1 MLSKVL
7 KSIFTSGIYLTAC
20 FSSTIFAQE
29 KTTIDVLAVYT
40 QGVSD
45 LYSGD
50 PTTRINQL
58 LSVSNQ
64 IYSDSGVKVQL
75 RLAKAVQVNY
85 TDDGSA
91 ESALYDI
98 TRHTHSSFT
107 SIPALREQYKADMV
121 IFYRPY
127 KESHGSC
134 GIAWVGG
141 MNSNGSFSNPQYKD
155 YMYAHVAI
163 SVCGDYVT
171 AHELGHNMGL
181 RHSRKQDTTGGT
193 FPYALGYGVDGKFS
207 TMMAYQSVFNVDY
220 WTGKVYKFSSP
231 SLTCKG
237 VPCGVDRTNASEGS
251 DAVYTLN
258 VTAPQIAKFYNG
270 TSANNADINKLNQ
283 ILLNAKA
290 AYEAAIAALAANKT
304 TIETKKSELYSAKN
318 ALSKAVTAA
327 KTARDSYTSA
337 AVNYNENRAAVSKLA
352 SFLSAALEAYKNS
365 KTSSQK
371 TENLKKYNDI
381 NLAYAAAVKRTA
393 DSLTIAE
400 RFRAAT
406 ETATKNIASN
416 STAVATI
423 NQALIKAQDLT
434 ASLVTTES
442 AKKAEYEQA
451 SKVYKDALANA
462 SGKV

>member
-1 MLSKVL
+1 
-7 KSIFTSGIYLTAC
+7 
-20 FSSTIFAQE
+20 
-29 KTTIDVLAVYT
+29 
-40 QGVSD
+40 
-45 LYSGD
+45 
-50 PTTRINQL
+50 
-58 LSVSNQ
+58 
-64 IYSDSGVKVQL
+64 
-75 RLAKAVQVNY
+75 
-85 TDDGSA
+85 
-91 ESALYDI
+91 
-98 TRHTHSSFT
+98 
-107 SIPALREQYKADMV
+107 
-121 IFYRPY
+121 
-127 KESHGSC
+127 
-134 GIAWVGG
+134 
-141 MNSNGSFSNPQYKD
+141 
-155 YMYAHVAI
+155 
-163 SVCGDYVT
+163 
-171 AHELGHNMGL
+171 MGL

-352 SFLSAALEAYKNS
+352 SVLGAALEAYKNS

-400 RFRAAT
+400 RFRVAT
-406 ETATKNIASN
+406 ETATKNIASI